1 MVITNCSFTNEINRY
16 NKLLKGVGL
25 IQDQQKNAHAEKAHL
40 IMWTIAQ
47 TNMHLLETKNCTRQM
62 LLPTVRANLSF
73 TAVLTIISRTTSTS
87 QIILLLTFSINLKV
101 NHTIQV
107 LSKSSSLLQTILQ
120 TGLLKENRSVREH
133 QFPSFLQEAINTLQI
148 FKITK
153 EIKESIIRTDFDR
166 NF

>member
-25 IQDQQKNAHAEKAHL
+25 IWDQQKNAHAEKAHL
-40 IMWTIAQ
+40 IMQTIAQ
-47 TNMHLLETKNCTRQM
+47 TSMRLLETKNCIKQM

-73 TAVLTIISRTTSTS
+73 TAVLTIILRTTSTS
-87 QIILLLTFSINLKV
+87 QIILHLTFSINLKV

-120 TGLLKENRSVREH
+120 TGLLKENRSVREP
-133 QFPSFLQEAINTLQI
+133 QFPSFLQEAITTLQI

-153 EIKESIIRTDFDR
+153 EIKE
-166 NF
+166 